1 MTVVI
6 PVLFLKAMNK
16 KIVSYGEENASL
28 MSKKVRKQWSWGASF
43 NVLSLAVCVPMLLQ
57 GVSAVL

>member
-16 KIVSYGEENASL
+16 KISYGEENASL
-28 MSKKVRKQWSWGASF
+28 MSKKVRKQWSWGTSF
-43 NVLSLAVCVPMLLQ
+43 NVLSLAVCVPVLLQ
-57 GVSAVL
+57 GASAVL